1 MGKKSQILAKI
12 ANVSYLTELS
22 SKAALKNEK
31 CGKAYR
37 SEVEKHNRLLLNHNY
52 NDVMLAAF
60 NILNHDFNVNLPDD
74 IEKLLLP
81 CSAAAI
87 HKIKDLSSELVYYDA
102 LIEETPNTT
111 VSECVK
117 NFGHYLSKICLVIVF
132 VLASS
137 ALFAQGNIPDK
148 WEKPFSEKVSEFW
161 SHSNLCESTILVL
174 FENQLK
180 KDLDINVDF
189 YCGEL
194 IMIVND
200 DLVIPEHWQKSILVV
215 LNDERFVSDNVIK
228 N

>member
-31 CGKAYR
+31 CLKAYR
-37 SEVEKHNRLLLNHNY
+37 SEVEKRNRLLLNHNY
-52 NDVMLAAF
+52 NDVNQAAF

-87 HKIKDLSSELVYYDA
+87 HKIKDLSSELCYYDA
-102 LIEETPNTT
+102 LIEEVPTTT

-117 NFGHYLSKICLVIVF
+117 NFGHYLSKVCLVIAF

-137 ALFAQGNIPDK
+137 ALFAQQIPAE
-148 WEKPFSEKVSEFW
+148 WRKPFSEKVSEFW

-180 KDLDINVDF
+180 KDLGITVDF

-194 IMIVND
+194 IMIVKE

-215 LNDERFVSDNVIK
+215 LNDERFIEDNVIK